1 MKNGSAVCIVSNSE
15 DDPQIFQRAS
25 TLLSFVLKQINP
37 HQVCSH
43 TNYHS
48 NQFGLIPS
56 IRVSNCVRMGCKG
69 YIVILCSLFVTSYT
83 NVYPKPLAFIICLF
97 RFEILNNYCKLV
109 KQIKQ
114 VYVYPNPLVI
124 SMCLKILLFLVI
136 VKQINTN

>member
-15 DDPQIFQRAS
+15 DDPQTCFNP
-25 TLLSFVLKQINP
+25 TFLNQINP

-48 NQFGLIPS
+48 NQFGLIQS
-56 IRVSNCVRMGCKG
+56 IRVRNCVRMGCKG

-83 NVYPKPLAFIICLF
+83 NVYPKPLAFFIYLF
-97 RFEILNNYCKLV
+97 RFELLNIYCKLV

-114 VYVYPNPLVI
+114 VYEYPNPLVI
-124 SMCLKILLFLVI
+124 SMCLKICGF
-136 VKQINTN
+136 T